1 MLTPQDIF
9 QFIAYATI
17 AVALAGLLILLLI
30 VWTTVYFLSQPG
42 KRLRNNLIATPLTL
56 LAAFAWAYIA
66 SSDDRARER
75 QRQQEMQAKA
85 EARQKE
91 YLASK
96 AIFEERCKSAGEKI
110 YQTVENVEGITLLN
124 IPEDSPQSSYNDP
137 MWENAVFSWGGPE
150 EEYVKE
156 FLFWEIRDDD
166 NSPGFL
172 KSVDPRPSA
181 RETQIR
187 LWGYPTNMSE
197 HKKAYR
203 GYRYADVKQ
212 KDKHYLRYRF
222 PDDKDRKDIDT
233 LLVQPIER
241 PSRYALEYK
250 PIVDPADR
258 KHWVAGVTVNIY
270 DLQTNTL
277 MATKTWYAL
286 NLIQG
291 HGHAYQTDEWSRVEA
306 CPDEKVIQYIRF
318 FVNRVIQPKQGD

>member
-9 QFIAYATI
+9 QFIAYVSIAT
-17 AVALAGLLILLLI
+17 ALAGLLTLLI
-30 VWTTVYFLSQPG
+30 ITWTVVYSLSQPG
-42 KRLRNNLIATPLTL
+42 KRLRNNLIATPLAL

-66 SSDDRARER
+66 SSDDRAR
-75 QRQQEMQAKA
+75 QREMQAKA

-124 IPEDSPQSSYNDP
+124 VPEDSPQSSLNDP
-137 MWENAVFSWGGPE
+137 MWEGAVFSWSGSE

-156 FLFWEIRDDD
+156 FLYWEIKDDD
-166 NSPGFL
+166 DSIGQL
-172 KSVDPRPSA
+172 QSVDPRPSA

-187 LWGYPTNMSE
+187 LWGFPTNMSE
-197 HKKAYR
+197 HEKAYR
-203 GYRYADVKQ
+203 GYRYADAQQ
-212 KDKHYLRYRF
+212 KDKHFLRYRF
-222 PDDKDRKDIDT
+222 PDDKDRKDKET
-233 LLVQPIER
+233 LLVQAIER

-250 PIVDPADR
+250 PIVDPEDR
-258 KHWVAGVTVNIY
+258 KHWVAGLTVNIY
-270 DLQTNTL
+270 DMQTNTL

-291 HGHAYQTDEWSRVEA
+291 HGRAYQTDEWSKVEA
-306 CPDEKVIQYIRF
+306 CP
-318 FVNRVIQPKQGD
+318 N

>member
-9 QFIAYATI
+9 QFLAYAAI
-17 AVALAGLLILLLI
+17 ATVLAGLFALLI
-30 VWTTVYFLSQPG
+30 TVWTVVYHVSQPG
-42 KRLRNNLIATPLTL
+42 KRLRNNLIATPLAL

-66 SSDDRARER
+66 SSDDRAR
-75 QRQQEMQAKA
+75 QREMQAKA
-85 EARQKE
+85 DARQKE
-91 YLASK
+91 YLESK
-96 AIFEERCKSAGEKI
+96 AIFEKRCKSAGEKI
-110 YQTVENVEGITLLN
+110 YQTVASVEGITLLN
-124 IPEDSPQSSYNDP
+124 IPKERPQGARNDP
-137 MWENAVFSWGGPE
+137 MWEDAVFSLGGPE

-181 RETQIR
+181 RETQTR

-233 LLVQPIER
+233 LLVQPIEE

-250 PIVDPADR
+250 PIVDPEDR
-258 KHWVAGVTVNIY
+258 KHWVAGLTVNIY

>member
-17 AVALAGLLILLLI
+17 AAALVDLIILLVI
-30 VWTTVYFLSQPG
+30 IWTVVSIFSRRG
-42 KRLRNNLIATPLTL
+42 KRLRNNLIATPLAL

-75 QRQQEMQAKA
+75 QRQQEMQAQA

-91 YLASK
+91 YLESM

-110 YQTVENVEGITLLN
+110 YQTVENVEGITLLTV
-124 IPEDSPQSSYNDP
+124 PKESPQGARNDP
-137 MWENAVFSWGGPE
+137 MWEGAVFSLGDPE

-156 FLFWEIRDDD
+156 FLYWEIRYD
-166 NSPGFL
+166 NNSMIDL
-172 KSVDPRPSA
+172 KTVDPRPSA

-187 LWGYPTNMSE
+187 LWGHPTNMTE
-197 HKKAYR
+197 YQRAYR
-203 GYRYADVKQ
+203 GYRYIDVKQ
-212 KDKHYLRYRF
+212 KDKRFLRYRF

-258 KHWVAGVTVNIY
+258 KHWVAGVTVNVY

-286 NLIQG
+286 NPKQ
-291 HGHAYQTDEWSRVEA
+291 GHAYQTWEWSRLEH
-306 CPDEKVIQYIRF
+306 CPAVRQIVHISAIF
-318 FVNRVIQPKQGD
+318 

>member
-9 QFIAYATI
+9 QFLAYAAI
-17 AVALAGLLILLLI
+17 ATVLAGLFALLI
-30 VWTTVYFLSQPG
+30 TVWTVVYHVSQPG
-42 KRLRNNLIATPLTL
+42 KRLRNNLIATPLAL

-66 SSDDRARER
+66 SSDDRAR
-75 QRQQEMQAKA
+75 QREMQAKA

-124 IPEDSPQSSYNDP
+124 VPEDSPQSSLNDP
-137 MWENAVFSWGGPE
+137 MWEGAVFSWSGSE

-156 FLFWEIRDDD
+156 FLYWEIKDDD
-166 NSPGFL
+166 DSIGQL
-172 KSVDPRPSA
+172 QSVDPRPSA

-187 LWGYPTNMSE
+187 LWGHPTNMSK
-197 HKKAYR
+197 HRKAYR
-203 GYRYADVKQ
+203 GYRYTDVKQ
-212 KDKHYLRYRF
+212 KDKRFLRYRF
-222 PDDKDRKDIDT
+222 PDDKDRKDKET
-233 LLVQPIER
+233 LLVQAIER

-270 DLQTNTL
+270 DLQTKTL

-286 NLIQG
+286 NPSQ
-291 HGHAYQTDEWSRVEA
+291 GHAYQTWEWSRVEA
-306 CPDEKVIQYIRF
+306 CPDEKVIQYVRF

>member
-9 QFIAYATI
+9 QFLAYAAI
-17 AVALAGLLILLLI
+17 ATVLAGLFALLI
-30 VWTTVYFLSQPG
+30 TVWTVVYHVSQPG
-42 KRLRNNLIATPLTL
+42 KRLRNNLIATPLAL

-66 SSDDRARER
+66 SSDDRAR
-75 QRQQEMQAKA
+75 QQEMQAKA

-91 YLASK
+91 YLESK

-124 IPEDSPQSSYNDP
+124 VPKESPQGARNDP
-137 MWENAVFSWGGPE
+137 MWEGAVFSWGSSE
-150 EEYVKE
+150 KEYVRE

-166 NSPGFL
+166 SPGFL
-172 KSVDPRPSA
+172 TSVDPRPSA
-181 RETQIR
+181 RETQIK
-187 LWGYPTNMSE
+187 LWGYPTNMSK

-203 GYRYADVKQ
+203 GYRYADVQQ
-212 KDKHYLRYRF
+212 KDNRFLRYRF
-222 PDDKDRKDIDT
+222 PDDKDRKNTDT

-258 KHWVAGVTVNIY
+258 KHWVAGVTVNVY
-270 DLQTNTL
+270 DLQTHTL

-286 NLIQG
+286 NPSQ
-291 HGHAYQTDEWSRVEA
+291 GHAYQTWEWSRVEA
-306 CPDEKVIQYIRF
+306 CPDEKVIQYVRF

>member
-9 QFIAYATI
+9 QFIAYVSI
-17 AVALAGLLILLLI
+17 AAALAGLLTLLI
-30 VWTTVYFLSQPG
+30 ITWTVVYSLSQPG
-42 KRLRNNLIATPLTL
+42 KRLRNNLIATPLVL
-56 LAAFAWAYIA
+56 LAIFVLAYIA
-66 SSDDRARER
+66 SSDDRAR
-75 QRQQEMQAKA
+75 QREMQAKA

-91 YLASK
+91 YLESK

-110 YQTVENVEGITLLN
+110 YQTVENVEGITLLTV
-124 IPEDSPQSSYNDP
+124 PKESPQGARNDP
-137 MWENAVFSWGGPE
+137 MWEGAVFSWGGPE
-150 EEYVKE
+150 TEYVKN
-156 FLFWEIRDDD
+156 FLYWEVRYD
-166 NSPGFL
+166 NNSMIDL
-172 KSVDPRPSA
+172 KTVDPRPSA

-187 LWGYPTNMSE
+187 LWGHPTNMSE
-197 HKKAYR
+197 HEKAYR
-203 GYRYADVKQ
+203 GYRYTDVQQ
-212 KDKHYLRYRF
+212 KDKHFLRYRF
-222 PDDKDRKDIDT
+222 PDDKDRKDMDT

-286 NLIQG
+286 NPSQ
-291 HGHAYQTDEWSRVEA
+291 GHAYQTDEWFRLER
-306 CPDEKVIQYIRF
+306 CPAGEVGITYIRF

>member
-9 QFIAYATI
+9 QFIAYVSI
-17 AVALAGLLILLLI
+17 AAALAGLLILLII
-30 VWTTVYFLSQPG
+30 VWTVVYHVSQPG
-42 KRLRNNLIATPLTL
+42 KRLRNNLIATPLAL

-66 SSDDRARER
+66 SSDDRAR
-75 QRQQEMQAKA
+75 QREMQAKA

-91 YLASK
+91 YLESK

-124 IPEDSPQSSYNDP
+124 VPEDSPQSSLNDP
-137 MWENAVFSWGGPE
+137 MWEGAVFSWSGSE

-156 FLFWEIRDDD
+156 FLYWEIKDDD
-166 NSPGFL
+166 DSIGQL
-172 KSVDPRPSA
+172 QSVDPRPSA

-187 LWGYPTNMSE
+187 LWGHPTNMSK
-197 HKKAYR
+197 HRKAYR
-203 GYRYADVKQ
+203 GYRYTDVKQ
-212 KDKHYLRYRF
+212 KDKRFLRYRF

-258 KHWVAGVTVNIY
+258 KHWVAGVTVNVY
-270 DLQTNTL
+270 DLQTHTL

-286 NLIQG
+286 NPSQ
-291 HGHAYQTDEWSRVEA
+291 GHAYQTWEWSRVEA
-306 CPDEKVIQYIRF
+306 CPDEKVIQYVRF

>member
-9 QFIAYATI
+9 QFLAYAAI
-17 AVALAGLLILLLI
+17 ATVLAGLFALLI
-30 VWTTVYFLSQPG
+30 TVWTVVYHVSQPG
-42 KRLRNNLIATPLTL
+42 KRLRNNLIATPLAL

-75 QRQQEMQAKA
+75 EMQAKA

-91 YLASK
+91 YLESK

-187 LWGYPTNMSE
+187 LWGHPTNMSE
-197 HKKAYR
+197 HEKAYR
-203 GYRYADVKQ
+203 GYRYADIQQ
-212 KDKHYLRYRF
+212 KDKRFLRYRF
-222 PDDKDRKDIDT
+222 PDDKDRKDKET
-233 LLVQPIER
+233 LLVQPIEQ

-258 KHWVAGVTVNIY
+258 KHWIAGLTVNIY

-286 NLIQG
+286 NPSQ
-291 HGHAYQTDEWSRVEA
+291 GHAYQTWEWSRLENCPAGEA
-306 CPDEKVIQYIRF
+306 DITYIRYF
-318 FVNRVIQPKQGD
+318 LNRVIQPKQGD